1 MMGRSFYAEPSTMSC
16 QKSEPTCIL
25 VAELWPG
32 LKIDFMA
39 VKQALSKGKNIDADV
54 STMLKTLIA

>member
-1 MMGRSFYAEPSTMSC
+1 MSS

-32 LKIDFMA
+32 LKIDFM
-39 VKQALSKGKNIDADV
+39 VGKQALSKGKNIEADAAADV